1 MMQCNLGMFYIIYSK
16 RITSVVV
23 NSAEVINTS
32 NFTEIDL
39 FSKFI
44 VLAKQKR
51 THDAQTIGKIPLESI
66 VYETFRRNIY
76 ENQMNHEQSIGNRI
90 FEMAIFSSTNEMWL
104 CFL

>member
-1 MMQCNLGMFYIIYSK
+1 MMQCNLGVFYIIYSK

-39 FSKFI
+39 FSKCI

-104 CFL
+104 CF